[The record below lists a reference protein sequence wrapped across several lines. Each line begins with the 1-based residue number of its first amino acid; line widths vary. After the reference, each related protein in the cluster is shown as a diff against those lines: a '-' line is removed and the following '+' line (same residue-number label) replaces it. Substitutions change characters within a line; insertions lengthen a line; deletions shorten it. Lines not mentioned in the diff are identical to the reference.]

1 MVAETN
7 ILLPQGTVDLF
18 VSDEETYAAAQK
30 LAEDWRFAR
39 VTVNLQKCDIATA
52 IEHYQSHESGDLVLV
67 ETPDIEQSFHDQ
79 LETLSGLCKEGC
91 AAVVIGPV
99 NDVNLYRSLTAM
111 GVSDYLVN
119 PVPFNVLS
127 EVVAEAII
135 ASKGV
140 KGSNLVAVMGAK
152 GGVGSSTISHMLAR
166 ELSAEGGQK
175 TLILD
180 VAGGWSSLPVLFGFE
195 PTGSLEEAIG
205 AAEAQDMDTLDRMIF
220 KVDDKLSILSVGAEA
235 LFDSTVRPEPFE
247 HLLDFVMASYPFVVI
262 DLSGASVRVRR
273 MVVNRAHKVLL
284 TTLPTL
290 VSLRSTRGL
299 IQEIKNMHDSDDQI
313 VDVVVN
319 MFGFAGGADISEKEI
334 KEAIGYPVSL
344 KLPYLPKLFVRA
356 ENEGNHGAKDKEI
369 QDIQKNIFLLMKDF
383 IKISDEA
390 KESDDGIFSGLLKKV
405 TAK

>member
-7 ILLPQGTVDLF
+7 ILLPQGTVDIF
-18 VSDEETYAAAQK
+18 VSNEQTHAAAQK
-30 LAEDWRFAR
+30 LVDDWRFAR
-39 VTVNLQKCDIATA
+39 VTVNIEKGDIATA
-52 IEHYQSHESGDLVLV
+52 IEYYQSHESGDLVIV
-67 ETPDIEQSFHDQ
+67 ETPDIEKSFHDQ
-79 LETLSGLCKEGC
+79 LEALSGLCKEGC

-99 NDVNLYRSLTAM
+99 NDVNLYRSLTSM

-119 PVPFNVLS
+119 PVSFDVLS
-127 EVVAEAII
+127 EVVAETII

-140 KGSNLVAVMGAK
+140 KGSNLIAVLGAK
-152 GGVGSSTISHMLAR
+152 GGVGSSTISNMLAR
-166 ELSAEGGQK
+166 ELSMGADQK
-175 TLILD
+175 TLLLD

-220 KVDDKLSILSVGAEA
+220 KANDKLSILSVGSEA

-247 HLLDFVMASYPFVVI
+247 RLLDFVMASYPFVVL

-273 MVVNRAHKVLL
+273 MVINRAHKVLL
-284 TTLPTL
+284 ATLPTL
-290 VSLRSTRGL
+290 VSLRATRGL

-334 KEAIGYPVSL
+334 KEAIDYPVSL
-344 KLPYLPKLFVRA
+344 KLPYLPKLFIRA
-356 ENEGNHGAKDKEI
+356 ENEGSDTGKNKEVN
-369 QDIQKNIFLLMKDF
+369 DIQKNIFSLMKDF
-383 IKISDEA
+383 IKMSDEPA
-390 KESDDGIFSGLLKKV
+390 QGADGIFSGLLKKV
-405 TAK
+405 TTK